1 MTSDAYWPMNLLY
14 DNRNECLFAG
24 ERSFQSV
31 FTVPPKRKK
40 TDNLGVALQ
49 IILC

>member
-24 ERSFQSV
+24 ERCFLSV
-31 FTVPPKRKK
+31 FSVPTKRNK
-40 TDNLGVALQ
+40 TENLGVALQ